1 MTIRYKVCRSERFVH
16 SIGSPRSLGQG
27 EVCGTVS
34 EGLFKGPNKP
44 QDANLWGFEKDTKSK
59 LFAKFSNGELNKRN
73 ADLEI

>member
-1 MTIRYKVCRSERFVH
+1 MRDDGWSQQYGVYRINMTIRYKVCRSERFVH

-44 QDANLWGFEKDTKSK
+44 QDANLWGFEKDTKS
-59 LFAKFSNGELNKRN
+59 
-73 ADLEI
+73 